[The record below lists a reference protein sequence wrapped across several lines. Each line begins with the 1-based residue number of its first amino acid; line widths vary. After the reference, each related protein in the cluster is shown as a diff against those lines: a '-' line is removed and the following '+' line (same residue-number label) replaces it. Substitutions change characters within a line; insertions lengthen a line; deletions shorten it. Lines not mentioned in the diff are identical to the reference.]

1 MDFLKLKAVLG
12 LDSSEYEQGL
22 NKAKSLAGNVGGVI
36 SNGLMTAAKIGG
48 AAIATA
54 TAAVGAFATSSVKA
68 GADFDKSMSQVAAT
82 MGITIEELNDS
93 SSQASQNFQK
103 LRDFAQEMGR
113 TTAFSATEAADAL
126 NYMAL
131 AGYDTQTSIE
141 MLPNVLNLAAAGSM
155 DLAMASDMVTD
166 TQSALGL
173 SLRETSDMVDQMAKA
188 SSKTNTSV
196 SQLGEAMLTIGA
208 TARGV
213 AGGTVEL
220 STVLGVLADNG
231 IKGAEGGTHL
241 RNAILSLQT
250 PTKDGVAA
258 LAELGMTYD
267 DMYDSAGNLRSLPEI
282 FQEMSTAMDGMN
294 QQSKD
299 AIISGVFN
307 KTDLAAVNAL
317 INTNAERWDE
327 VTTAIEDSKGA
338 AQKMADTQLDN
349 LTGDMTLFKSAL
361 EGAKIAV
368 SDGLTPSLRKFVQF
382 GTSGLST
389 LTTAFKE
396 GGLTGAME
404 AFGDTIADGINMI
417 VDMAPQAIKAGMKLL
432 GAVGQ
437 GILDNLPAIVDASV
451 QIVVELANGLV
462 NALPELARGV
472 VTLIESL
479 KTSFSENKETLINTG
494 RELLT
499 FIVNGLANNLP
510 AMVEGITQM
519 ISGMAIMLSDSAI
532 LSPLIEGAINII
544 LALAEGLLHS
554 VPILIE
560 TIPVIIENLVN
571 ALIDNAPTLILSA
584 ISLLGMIAQSIIEN
598 LPLIIAAGI
607 QIITAL
613 TTGIIQMIPFIITAV
628 LGLISE
634 VTRTLVASLPKFIE
648 NGIKIVG
655 AIVEG
660 IVKTLGAIIEAAI
673 NLVNQ
678 FIDGLARGWGK
689 IIQAGMDIIN
699 NVRDGIMDK
708 IDEAR
713 DWGKDL
719 IDNFIDGIEA
729 KAQALWDTV
738 SGIAQGVK
746 DFLGFSEPEKGPL
759 SNFHTYAPD
768 MMDLF
773 AKGVRDNKNMLL
785 DTVADAFN
793 FQDLI
798 TAPEINTEKADA
810 NTNTNQET
818 NVIINVY
825 GAAGQSVEEL
835 AEIVSEKINNATN
848 RRMVAMG
855 VSE

>member
-1 MDFLKLKAVLG
+1 
-12 LDSSEYEQGL
+12 
-22 NKAKSLAGNVGGVI
+22 
-36 SNGLMTAAKIGG
+36 
-48 AAIATA
+48 
-54 TAAVGAFATSSVKA
+54 
-68 GADFDKSMSQVAAT
+68 
-82 MGITIEELNDS
+82 
-93 SSQASQNFQK
+93 
-103 LRDFAQEMGR
+103 
-113 TTAFSATEAADAL
+113 
-126 NYMAL
+126 MAL
-131 AGYDTQTSIE
+131 AGYDTQTSME
-141 MLPNVLNLAAAGSM
+141 MLPNVLNLAAAGNM
-155 DLAMASDMVTD
+155 DLARASDMVTD
-166 TQSALGL
+166 TQTAFGI
-173 SLRETSDMVDQMAKA
+173 SLDRTSQMVDEMAKA
-188 SSKTNTSV
+188 ASTGNTSV
-196 SQLGEAMLTIGA
+196 EQLGDAFLVVGGLAQEMNGGMVQLSDGTTATYDNVQELEIALTAMA
-208 TARGV
+208 NA
-213 AGGTVEL
+213 
-220 STVLGVLADNG
+220 G
-231 IKGAEGGTHL
+231 IKGSEAGTHMRNMLLKLASPTEDGSAALDMLGVSIFDDTGKMRGLNEVFGELNTVLNNDATPALTKFYEKFAGMSPESIMKEFQKAPEDFDFFGLSVVDAEGHL
-241 RNAILSLQT
+241 KDFNSLMEESKTIFAEGLSQEGKLQ
-250 PTKDGVAA
+250 V
-258 LAELGMTYD
+258 
-267 DMYDSAGNLRSLPEI
+267 
-282 FQEMSTAMDGMN
+282 
-294 QQSKD
+294 
-299 AIISGVFN
+299 ISDVFN
-307 KTDLAAVNAL
+307 TRDTAAAEAL
-317 INTNAERWDE
+317 LQAVSGDWDSIAESILD
-327 VTTAIEDSKGA
+327 ADGA
-338 AQKMADTQLDN
+338 AEAMADTQLDN
-349 LTGDMTLFKSAL
+349 LAGDVTLFQSAL

-368 SDGLTPSLRKFVQF
+368 SDGLTPTLREFVQF
-382 GTSGLST
+382 GTDGLSRIT
-389 LTTAFKE
+389 DAFKK
-396 GGLTGAME
+396 GGITGAMAE
-404 AFGDTIADGINMI
+404 FGTVLSDGIAM
-417 VDMAPQAIKAGMKLL
+417 VTDMLPDAINAGMELL

-437 GILDNLPAIVDASV
+437 GILDNLPAIVDAAV

-462 NALPELARGV
+462 SALPELARGV

-479 KTSFSENKETLINTG
+479 KASFSENKEALINTG
-494 RELLT
+494 KELLT

-544 LALAEGLLHS
+544 LALADGLLKS

-584 ISLLGMIAQSIIEN
+584 ISLLGMIAQTIIEN

-613 TTGIIQMIPFIITAV
+613 TTGIIQMIPFIVTAI

-634 VTRTLVASLPKFIE
+634 LTRTLLASLPKFLE
-648 NGIKIVG
+648 NGVKIVG

-678 FIDGLARGWGK
+678 FIDGMARGWGK

-773 AKGVRDNKNMLL
+773 AKGIKDNKNRGV
-785 DTVADAFN
+785 DTVADAFD

-798 TAPEINTEKADA
+798 TTPSTETATTSNGSSNNQLAPN
-810 NTNTNQET
+810 
-818 NVIINVY
+818 NVIMNIY
-825 GAAGQSVEEL
+825 GAAGQDINEL
-835 AEIVSEKINNATN
+835 ADIVSKRLNDATG

-855 VSE
+855 VM